1 MTFISKTVKDIR
13 ERHGIILWMVL
24 CLLVFSP
31 AVPAGAQKDKG
42 KGGGKVYLDHADVL
56 LADQF
61 NKPDIQIVKGNV
73 KFRYND
79 TRLTCDSAYF
89 NQIRNTFEAF
99 GHVHMRKSGGVNLT
113 CERAFYD
120 GNAELVQARRKVVLT
135 QPGRS
140 LHCDSLDYNTGTE
153 YANYFGGNGGR
164 LKTAKA
170 TVESMR
176 GEYYLDTHEANFYEN
191 VVMRSP
197 QYTINT
203 DNLNYNT
210 ETEIAHVTGP
220 SVITGRNGEVIH
232 TNDGYYYSKYDRMEL
247 TGRSTITSKER
258 DVEGD
263 NLKYNS
269 GTGESEGHGDVRYVD
284 KIGDRV
290 ITGDNLFY
298 NEKTRVGEGTGNVV
312 YVDNRNK
319 NSLTADYVHYTDS
332 AAIAYGIPVVK
343 DFSQGDTLFMHSDT
357 IRMEAYH
364 VGTDSVYRKVYC
376 YDNVRAYRTDVQA
389 VCGLLIL
396 NSKDSCMTM
405 YRDPIVWTGA
415 RQLLGD
421 SIKAYMNDS
430 TVREA
435 YVFGQALAIEQMD
448 DGLHYNQVSSK
459 EMRAFFTDGKLRR
472 NEAIGNVLS
481 LYYIIEEKDSSIL
494 YLNYMECD
502 TMRMYISA
510 ERKMEKIWGSKPDAM
525 MYPLTQVPPGKDR
538 LPGFAWFGH
547 VRPVDK
553 NDIFRRV
560 GKGDSEKL
568 TPQETVTPPR
578 HNIRGNAARRKEP

>member
-1 MTFISKTVKDIR
+1 MR
-13 ERHGIILWMVL
+13 YRHGIIMRMVL
-24 CLLVFSP
+24 CLFAFMP
-31 AVPAGAQKDKG
+31 AVSAEAQKSKG
-42 KGGGKVYLDHADVL
+42 NDGGKVYLEHADVL

-61 NKPDIQIVKGNV
+61 AKPDIQVVRGKV
-73 KFRYND
+73 RFRYND
-79 TRLTCDSAYF
+79 TQLTCDSAYF
-89 NQIRNTFEAF
+89 NQIRNTFQAF

-113 CERAFYD
+113 CGRAFYD
-120 GNAELVQARRKVVLT
+120 GNAELVQARVNVVLT
-135 QPGRS
+135 QPGRT
-140 LHCDSLDYNTGTE
+140 LYCDSLDYNTGTE
-153 YANYFGGNGGR
+153 YANYFGGKGGR
-164 LKTAKA
+164 LKTENT
-170 TVESMR
+170 TVESLR
-176 GEYYLDTHEANFYEN
+176 GEYYLDTHEANFYDN

-197 QYTINT
+197 KYTINT

-220 SVITGRNGEVIH
+220 SVIRGRNGEVIH
-232 TNDGYYYSKYDRMEL
+232 TSDGYYYSKYERMEL

-269 GTGESEGHGDVRYVD
+269 ETGESEGHGNVRYLD
-284 KIGDRV
+284 KIGNRV
-290 ITGDNLFY
+290 VTGDNLFY

-312 YVDNRNK
+312 YIDNK
-319 NSLTADYVHYTDS
+319 SQNSLTAGYVHYTDS
-332 AAIAYGIPVVK
+332 SAVAYGNPVVK
-343 DFSQGDTLFMHSDT
+343 DFSQGDTLFVHSDT
-357 IRMEAYH
+357 IMMKAYH
-364 VGTDSVYRKVYC
+364 LETDSVYRKVYC

-389 VCGLLIL
+389 VCGLLIS
-396 NSKDSCMTM
+396 NSRDSCMTM
-405 YRDPIVWTGA
+405 YYDPIVWTGN

-448 DGLHYNQVSSK
+448 DGKHYNQISSK
-459 EMRAFFTDGKLRR
+459 EMRAFFTDGQLRR

-481 LYYIIEEKDSSIL
+481 VYYILEEKDSSIL

-502 TMRMYISA
+502 TMRMYVSA
-510 ERKMEKIWGSKPDAM
+510 ERQMEKIWGSKPDAM

-538 LPGFAWFGH
+538 LPGFAWYDY

-553 NDIFRRV
+553 NDIFRRA
-560 GKGDSEKL
+560 GKGDGGKQS
-568 TPQETVTPPR
+568 PQEPVMPPG
-578 HNIRGNAARRKEP
+578 RGTGDSGAGGREGL